1 MMIKTLRFC
10 MSLIVAH
17 LVIGSPAF
25 AQNPVGQA
33 APEYLNFGQFETI
46 VPADRLS
53 FFDRLKWAGMKFVNA
68 PAADRIASLY
78 EYDTNSANQNTDCS
92 DTKLRS
98 HHALLID
105 QKISTSEMISVA
117 KSGDMESSFKT
128 TCALNDVISELNQ
141 RQWVSK
147 AMLDGILGRNNC
159 QQLVESAPDVAPVW
173 HEFSFS
179 NSCELRD
186 ILLNLDDDTVAWS
199 LANDP
204 KLRSIIESATTNTDP
219 STAPGLRVIVD
230 DQFFAASSQKQYFA
244 ECKFQTDN
252 QNDNF
257 SLCGTIVH

>member
-1 MMIKTLRFC
+1 MRTKTPRFC
-10 MSLIVAH
+10 ISLIVAH
-17 LVIGSPAF
+17 LFIGSPAF

-33 APEYLNFGQFETI
+33 APEYLNFDQFETI

-68 PAADRIASLY
+68 PAADRIVSLY
-78 EYDTNSANQNTDCS
+78 EYDMNSANQHTDCS
-92 DTKLRS
+92 DTRLQS

-105 QKISTSEMISVA
+105 QQISTSEMISVV
-117 KSGDMESSFKT
+117 ESSDIESSSRT
-128 TCALNDVISELNQ
+128 TCALNEVISELNQ

-147 AMLDGILGRNNC
+147 TMLDGILGRNNC
-159 QQLVESAPDVAPVW
+159 QQLVESVPGVAPVW

-186 ILLNLDDDTVAWS
+186 ALLDLDYDTVVWS

-204 KLRSIIESATTNTDP
+204 KLRSIIESQTTNTDP

-244 ECKFQTDN
+244 ECKLQAN
-252 QNDNF
+252 RQNDNF
-257 SLCGTIVH
+257 SLCGSVVH